1 MGLLSHVMVVE
12 KSSGTVDTIVSSLG
26 DLGIRGVSIEPGLDP
41 GSLKQSGAPQPQA
54 ILVDGS
60 CFRTDNNVSET
71 QVQDLARNLAKLSQL
86 AIDDHI
92 PMILLAGQGDQ
103 EKDFLPSAPWDDI
116 LVRPV
121 TARQIANRI
130 SSLARLGTMQ
140 SELDRRITTSARYG
154 IDAPAEINQP
164 PCFDDAAILI
174 LGTGLQFANIER
186 VLSKHATLTGAF
198 TSDTATEYLHRR
210 DFDAVLVE
218 VQKDGRAA
226 LEFAESVRRHSRFF
240 NLPLI
245 ALGST
250 SHDDWSDI
258 AIEAGYT
265 EVLSACIPDEDLER
279 RTLAHVKENRYRE
292 SLRSIY
298 RKARHMS
305 TSDGLTGLYSRGFL
319 FEHLRTMIADTGPC
333 PDTFSVVAFGIRD
346 MAGLNEAYD
355 YAVGDRMLRQVGEVM
370 SYLLRGEDLASRYS
384 GSTFVAILPDT
395 DPDASLAAALRITSV
410 IRHTEFSVP
419 EVEGP
424 VNIDISSGVAGYVP
438 EETPEELVARALSW
452 LQT

>member
-12 KSSGTVDTIVSSLG
+12 RSSDNDDTIVSSLEN
-26 DLGIRGVSIEPGLDP
+26 LGINGISVEPGTDP
-41 GSLKQSGAPQPQA
+41 GSLKLSGDAQPQA
-54 ILVDGS
+54 ILVDGA
-60 CFRTDNNVSET
+60 CFRADNAVSEA
-71 QVQDLARNLAKLSQL
+71 QANDLARNIAKLSQL
-86 AIDDHI
+86 AINDHI
-92 PMILLAGQGDQ
+92 PLILLANQGEQD
-103 EKDFLPSAPWDDI
+103 KDVLPSAPWDDI

-130 SSLARLGTMQ
+130 ASLNRLGTMQ
-140 SELDRRITTSARYG
+140 SELNRRIATSARYG
-154 IDAPAEINQP
+154 IDAPEGVNEP
-164 PCFDDAAILI
+164 PKFDDAAILI

-186 VLSKHATLTGAF
+186 VLSRHATLTGAF
-198 TSDTATEYLHRR
+198 TLDTATEYLQRR

-218 VQKDGRAA
+218 VQKDGSAA
-226 LEFAESVRRHSRFF
+226 LEFAKTVRRFSRFF

-250 SHDDWSDI
+250 SNDDWSDV
-258 AIEAGYT
+258 AIDAGYT
-265 EVLSACIPDEDLER
+265 EILSSCVPDDDLER
-279 RTLAHVKENRYRE
+279 RTMAHVQENRYRE

-319 FEHLRTMIADTGPC
+319 FEHLRTMMADAGTM
-333 PDTFSVVAFGIRD
+333 PDAFSVVAFGIRD
-346 MAGLNEAYD
+346 MAGLNDAYD
-355 YAVGDRMLRQVGEVM
+355 YAVGDRMIRQVGEVM

-384 GSTFVAILPDT
+384 GSVFVAILPDT
-395 DPDASLAAALRITSV
+395 GPDESLAAARRITGV
-410 IRHTEFSVP
+410 ILHTEFSVP

-424 VNIDISSGVAGYVP
+424 VNIDISSGVAGYIP
-438 EETPEELVARALSW
+438 DETPEKLVARALSW